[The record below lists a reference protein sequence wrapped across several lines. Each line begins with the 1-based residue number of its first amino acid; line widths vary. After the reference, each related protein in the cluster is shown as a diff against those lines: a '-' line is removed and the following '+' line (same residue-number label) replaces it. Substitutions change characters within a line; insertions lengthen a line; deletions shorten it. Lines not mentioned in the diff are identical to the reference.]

1 MNSLTP
7 SNQQSISKITSTQLI
22 AALEVALQ
30 KPIKANP
37 YTAQISRKNPA
48 AIVIL
53 VDQSGSMQDELV
65 FRDET
70 MSKANAVAQIVNSLL
85 DEILNRCTKTEGIRD
100 YFDIAMIEY
109 GGKSAKEAKF
119 AWQGKLEGK
128 EWVNMTELAE
138 NPLSTKI
145 EKIQVEQW
153 GETVESER
161 LVKTWLTPLAKYQ
174 TPMLPALK
182 MATNLLEEW
191 IATHDTGDH
200 YPPIVFNIT
209 DGAATDAKEDELLE
223 AAKHIQSLH
232 TTDGHTLLFNIH
244 IDHRLHDSVF
254 FPRRNSELPN
264 DVYAKLLYNMSS
276 VLPSCFNSIIAN
288 ARKEDI
294 TGNYT
299 AMVFNGNA
307 QALVM
312 ALEIGTTGTK

>member
-1 MNSLTP
+1 MDSLIR
-7 SNQQSISKITSTQLI
+7 SNQQSISKTTTNQLI
-22 AALEVALQ
+22 KALDEALNR
-30 KPIKANP
+30 PIKANP

-48 AIVIL
+48 AIIIL
-53 VDQSGSMQDELV
+53 IDQSGSMKDELV
-65 FRDET
+65 FRNTT
-70 MSKANAVAQIVNSLL
+70 MSKANAVTQIVNELL
-85 DEILNRCTKTEGIRD
+85 EELLNRCTKTEGIRD
-100 YFDIAMIEY
+100 YFEISLIEY
-109 GGKSAKEAKF
+109 GGKSSVADF
-119 AWQGKLEGK
+119 AWQGKLEGRG
-128 EWVNMTELAE
+128 WVKMAELAE
-138 NPLSTKI
+138 NPISTEIVKI
-145 EKIQVEQW
+145 EVEQW
-153 GETVESER
+153 GELVESER
-161 LVKTWLTPLAKYQ
+161 LVKTWLKPFANFQ
-174 TPMLPALK
+174 TPMLSALK
-182 MATNLLEEW
+182 KATALIEEW
-191 IATHDTGDH
+191 ITTHDDGDH

-209 DGAATDAKEDELLE
+209 DGAATDAKEDELLK

-232 TTDGHTLLFNIH
+232 TTDGYTLLFNIH

-264 DVYAKLLYNMSS
+264 DTYAKLLYNMSS